1 MKADELKD
9 LILQELLRAPSLSRQ
24 KLLEIHP
31 CRPASMLN
39 AVNELKTAGLVVEP
53 ERSGAKTGRRS
64 PALSLNPELGAF
76 AGLEL
81 QPRRLVGILLD
92 GAGTLLARAAL
103 DFPAGITAQAMPGK
117 FRRILA
123 DLDQA
128 APAWRNRWHGIG
140 FADPGLVD
148 VEHQKSLRAHNVPGW
163 VDVPVAEWLRE
174 LSGVQPVFLAPAPM
188 TRAFAEYD
196 ARRAADPG
204 SLCLIELDT
213 GIGGAFVKH
222 GKLLLGDS
230 ARGMELGHLVIR
242 PGGPLCKCGNHGCLE
257 AIAGEHGIRQRI
269 ADMIA
274 NKVTTELRV
283 TDSLDDFIAR
293 VRGRDRAAQL
303 LASEICEAIASAVT
317 VVVTLLNPGA
327 VVFSGRLSGL
337 GNMLL
342 DTVRR
347 ELNVNC
353 FYGAIEHLR
362 TEISQLD
369 ELAAA
374 AGAALMTRCRELLP
388 GKPLWF

>member
-163 VDVPVAEWLRE
+163 VPLVKAMFMETNPIPVKAAMAMMGICSDEMRLPMCSMTAEHQESLRKI
-174 LSGVQPVFLAPAPM
+174 LKD
-188 TRAFAEYD
+188 YK
-196 ARRAADPG
+196 
-204 SLCLIELDT
+204 LI
-213 GIGGAFVKH
+213 
-222 GKLLLGDS
+222 
-230 ARGMELGHLVIR
+230 
-242 PGGPLCKCGNHGCLE
+242 
-257 AIAGEHGIRQRI
+257 
-269 ADMIA
+269 
-274 NKVTTELRV
+274 
-283 TDSLDDFIAR
+283 
-293 VRGRDRAAQL
+293 
-303 LASEICEAIASAVT
+303 
-317 VVVTLLNPGA
+317 
-327 VVFSGRLSGL
+327 
-337 GNMLL
+337 
-342 DTVRR
+342 
-347 ELNVNC
+347 
-353 FYGAIEHLR
+353 
-362 TEISQLD
+362 
-369 ELAAA
+369 
-374 AGAALMTRCRELLP
+374 
-388 GKPLWF
+388 